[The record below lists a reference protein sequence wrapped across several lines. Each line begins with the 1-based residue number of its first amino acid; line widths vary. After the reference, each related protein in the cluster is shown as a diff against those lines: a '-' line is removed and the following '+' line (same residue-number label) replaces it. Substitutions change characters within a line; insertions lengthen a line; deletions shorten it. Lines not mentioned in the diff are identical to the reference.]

1 MAHRLLHLG
10 SYPKSHVTIGQGAQ
24 AIMRTG
30 CSQEL
35 LPSFHGGFHV
45 PSLSS
50 RSHLTSLTSLIN
62 IVPCREIKTHT
73 STMRLSYTKP
83 TAKKQSSTLPRPTNG
98 GSLQRLEYKHI
109 TKYQNLIGPERTIW
123 SKMLPYHYTQIGL
136 NSERVNR

>member
-1 MAHRLLHLG
+1 
-10 SYPKSHVTIGQGAQ
+10 
-24 AIMRTG
+24 MRTG

-45 PSLSS
+45 PSLFS
-50 RSHLTSLTSLIN
+50 RSHLTSLTSLTN

-83 TAKKQSSTLPRPTNG
+83 TAKKKQSSTLPRPTNG
-98 GSLQRLEYKHI
+98 GPLQRLEYEHI
-109 TKYQNLIGPERTIW
+109 TKCQSLMGPERIIW

>member
-1 MAHRLLHLG
+1 
-10 SYPKSHVTIGQGAQ
+10 
-24 AIMRTG
+24 
-30 CSQEL
+30 L